1 MFFKILLYGMISYL
15 FGTLFIAC
23 YQAVHGI
30 QPAGFHV
37 GYFGHIGCYF
47 FCSPPTMALWIVW
60 PTAEKKRISQNQTGC
75 SYTPDPSPG
84 VIDPQYGK
92 SRPDSQPS
100 FSVSGHSH
108 DPDSLFCGQAPGLS
122 RCGAGDHP
130 RDAAIQRLC
139 CFLLY
144 HRTAQSICFLS

>member
-15 FGTLFIAC
+15 FRNIVHRLLSSSPRNPACRISRGLFWS
-23 YQAVHGI
+23 YRLL
-30 QPAGFHV
+30 FL
-37 GYFGHIGCYF
+37 
-47 FCSPPTMALWIVW
+47 SALLLLWRYGSSGRRRR
-60 PTAEKKRISQNQTGC
+60 KRISQNQTGC